1 MVVEILKLQQI
12 RSSHLYRM
20 NLNFFPKM
28 FVVPFTVKVAE
39 NEHDKKLVYVT

>member
-20 NLNFFPKM
+20 NFFPKM